1 MEPPTIID
9 LGLFAIVLMVLLGPF
24 LVKKIEHNLEAFLF
38 VMGVIAV
45 TLSGFESHDNLVKL
59 YGDSIPHVGWNI
71 HLIMEA
77 IEEPVIKGIVPA
89 VLVAGLL
96 FYYGRDK
103 VQVGINALLKKVPLK
118 ILVLVMIIVLGLSA
132 SIITAIIASLLLVE
146 LINAMPMDR
155 KTRVNIAIIACFSI
169 GLGAVLTPVGEP
181 LSTIAVTKLQGEP
194 YHAGFFFLFNQLA
207 VYIIPG
213 CIAMGLL
220 GMIFTGKAAVVKQK
234 VVAAS
239 EETLKD
245 VVVRAGKV
253 YLFVMALLLLGS
265 GMKLIIDKYIL
276 GIPPEIIYWVNMISA
291 ILDNAT
297 LTAAEISPM
306 MGKEQI
312 QAVLMGLLISGG
324 MLIPG
329 NIPNIIS
336 AQKLSITSKEWAKLG
351 VPLGLVLMAIY
362 FVWVFYIPFHI
373 EFHF

>member
-1 MEPPTIID
+1 
-9 LGLFAIVLMVLLGPF
+9 
-24 LVKKIEHNLEAFLF
+24 
-38 VMGVIAV
+38 
-45 TLSGFESHDNLVKL
+45 
-59 YGDSIPHVGWNI
+59 
-71 HLIMEA
+71 
-77 IEEPVIKGIVPA
+77 VPA

-118 ILVLVMIIVLGLSA
+118 ILVLVMIVILGLAS

-194 YHAGFFFLFNQLA
+194 YNAGFFFLFNQLA

-220 GMIFTGKAAVVKQK
+220 GMVFTGKAAVVKQK
-234 VVAAS
+234 VAAAS

-351 VPLGLVLMAIY
+351 LPLGLVLMAIY
-362 FVWVFYIPFHI
+362 FVWIFYIPFHI